1 MVNSI
6 RGPLISFYHS
16 GPTRQAVG
24 YRAVI
29 VKPSWSSFQNFCWSF
44 VIAEKWQAGSKQDLQ
59 KGLTDIVHWTDE
71 RTVDNE
77 MGLRNVAN
85 FLSLSLSLSKS
96 LHMCISLYLCVT
108 TLCVCFSLSTCVG
121 VGGSLSLSLSVIL
134 FMWVSYL
141 SLCDSLVAHI
151 FIETPSLPLSLYF
164 LFKLTFSSFFDEDR
178 VPQYFASLSFK
189 RGFFIFSLSLYLVSK
204 LT

>member
-16 GPTRQAVG
+16 GPTRQTVG

-71 RTVDNE
+71 RTLDNQ

-85 FLSLSLSLSKS
+85 FLSLSLSMS
-96 LHMCISLYLCVT
+96 LPVYISLYLCVT
-108 TLCVCFSLSTCVG
+108 LYLCVSPLYVYVSLSLRVWVWVG
-121 VGGSLSLSLSVIL
+121 LSLSLSLSL
-134 FMWVSYL
+134 CRSF
-141 SLCDSLVAHI
+141 SLCEFPISLFV
-151 FIETPSLPLSLYF
+151 TLL
-164 LFKLTFSSFFDEDR
+164 
-178 VPQYFASLSFK
+178 
-189 RGFFIFSLSLYLVSK
+189 
-204 LT
+204 

>member
-16 GPTRQAVG
+16 GPTRQTVG

-29 VKPSWSSFQNFCWSF
+29 VKPSWSSFQKFCWSF

-85 FLSLSLSLSKS
+85 FLSLSLSLSLS

-121 VGGSLSLSLSVIL
+121 VGGSLSLSLCRS
-134 FMWVSYL
+134 F
-141 SLCDSLVAHI
+141 SLCEFPISLFV
-151 FIETPSLPLSLYF
+151 TLL
-164 LFKLTFSSFFDEDR
+164 
-178 VPQYFASLSFK
+178 
-189 RGFFIFSLSLYLVSK
+189 
-204 LT
+204 